1 MIGLVFDDTH
11 TMLLVAS
18 IFWSIAFQVVNNKE
32 FDMFSS
38 VADYLKITVFQ
49 FKIDIL
55 VHRSHRCCTRR
66 DLYPSIAWLVVVKV
80 VVAAAVAIVP
90 SLILLLP

>member
-18 IFWSIAFQVVNNKE
+18 IFWSIAFQVVNSKE

-49 FKIDIL
+49 FKVDIL
-55 VHRSHRCCTRR
+55 HRSHRCCTRR